1 MRTKWYICTLF
12 LIVAFF
18 GAFQEKN
25 TLPNQ
30 EIVLEFVDTTIKQDK
45 IASTIANIKE
55 KLLITGVQNITIQ
68 KTNTNTLV
76 ISYYSLVNI
85 ENIKAVFK
93 ESKLLANQTPLEKK
107 QNDSEYNVNV
117 YELSSTKSTSKP
129 NDNCIFEVK
138 FNSERFITSHS
149 SIVLRI
155 SEINTANQFF
165 KTKYKANKNKEFT
178 QEQTSHTE
186 PEVRAGPVTHTS

>member
-1 MRTKWYICTLF
+1 MHKKWYICTLF

-45 IASTIANIKE
+45 IALTIANVKE
-55 KLLITGVQNITIQ
+55 KLLSTGVQNITIQ

-93 ESKLLANQTPLEKK
+93 ESELLANQTPLEKK
-107 QNDSEYNVNV
+107 QNNSEYNVNI

-129 NDNCIFEVK
+129 NSNCIFEVK

-149 SIVLRI
+149 SIVLRS
-155 SEINTANQFF
+155 SEIKTTNQFF

-178 QEQTSHTE
+178 QEQTSYTE